1 MTKHTEL
8 KIADPIGIPAIDSAD
23 ATAEW
28 IAFMVRHT
36 SGYLCAPLTA
46 ERADELGLPLMVL
59 ENEDERQT
67 AYTITVDAAELT
79 SR

>member
-1 MTKHTEL
+1 MSITTIDVAL
-8 KIADPIGIPAIDSAD
+8 KALRERKPVIVVDDEGRENEGDLIMSAQL

-59 ENEDERQT
+59 EN
-67 AYTITVDAAELT
+67 
-79 SR
+79 